1 MRNLIF
7 WGILNQL
14 LFLSSAFAQSPRE
27 LASINVDAVIAEAK
41 TMKPQQA
48 MTWLHTEYL
57 WDLRE
62 ASLDLDRESPEFA
75 ENSRIRKALTDYYR
89 ELRAKTVGHKA
100 RKQLKKNKNKKYHAP
115 KRLSCKQLRR
125 QYRRGKGVGADMW

>member
-1 MRNLIF
+1 MKKFVF

-62 ASLDLDRESPEFA
+62 QSLDLDRESPEFA

-89 ELRAKTVGHKA
+89 ELRAKTATKKS
-100 RKQLKKNKNKKYHAP
+100 RKQLKSQSRKVKAP